1 MPTKLKQMR
10 GKVLEELKYIPKGPE
25 PQNELRA
32 MYWMMRMHSLG
43 KKTKSRQNAKEV
55 LENCI
60 NHLSKDYADFKF
72 TYDNDLFKKSD

>member
-1 MPTKLKQMR
+1 
-10 GKVLEELKYIPKGPE
+10 
-25 PQNELRA
+25 
-32 MYWMMRMHSLG
+32 MYWMVRMHSLG

-55 LENCI
+55 LEKCI